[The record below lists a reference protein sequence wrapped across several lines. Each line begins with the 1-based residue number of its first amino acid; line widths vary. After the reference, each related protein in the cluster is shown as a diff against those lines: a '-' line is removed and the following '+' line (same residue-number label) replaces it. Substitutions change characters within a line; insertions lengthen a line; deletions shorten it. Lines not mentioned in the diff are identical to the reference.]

1 MELIS
6 QGTYKAAA
14 VQVDG
19 TYAQIGMSSTG
30 NQQVLVQFEIL
41 EGPAAGRRVPWW
53 GSFTDKSWNR
63 TVEALRY
70 CGFSGDDLSTL
81 PAQELNHEVS
91 IVVEH
96 SEYNGKTNARVRW
109 VNAAVSGIK
118 LSKPMNLDELRN
130 FGAMMKARVATVKA
144 VEVAPPGVIK
154 PAISSSATASTDDDP
169 PF

>member
-1 MELIS
+1 MELVP
-6 QGTYKAAA
+6 QGAYKAAA

-19 TYAQIGMSSTG
+19 AYAQLGMSSTG
-30 NQQVLVQFEIL
+30 NQQVLVQFEITD
-41 EGPAAGRRVPWW
+41 GPAAGRRVPWW
-53 GSFTDKSWNR
+53 GSFTDKAWNR

-81 PAQELNHEVS
+81 PEQDLNHEVS

-109 VNAAVSGIK
+109 VNAAMSGIK
-118 LSKPMNLDELRN
+118 LAKPMSNDDLRN
-130 FGAMMKARVATVKA
+130 FGAMMRSRVATVKA
-144 VEVAPPGVIK
+144 VEVAPPPSAAK
-154 PAISSSATASTDDDP
+154 PAEASTPPSDDSDL